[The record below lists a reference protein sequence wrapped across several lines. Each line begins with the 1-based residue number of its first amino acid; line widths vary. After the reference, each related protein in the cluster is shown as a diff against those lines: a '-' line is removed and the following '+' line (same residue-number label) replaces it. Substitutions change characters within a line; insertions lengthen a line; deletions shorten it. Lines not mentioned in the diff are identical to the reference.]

1 MNPRKRDE
9 KRKRELILYMLEHHD
24 VPENLD
30 QEDIYALKR
39 CSDAGYVEN
48 LKFSTMASGRIVFD
62 IQSPKITDKGIA
74 FLNPKKDYK
83 FIISS
88 VIAVIELIVIVLQA
102 LLS

>member
-1 MNPRKRDE
+1 MNPRKKDE

-39 CSDAGYVEN
+39 CSDAGY
-48 LKFSTMASGRIVFD
+48 
-62 IQSPKITDKGIA
+62 GIA